1 MNILIRFANIN
12 SVGLTHLT
20 KGYKEYIYILL
31 MNQNWSDDEDY
42 INDDELTQ
50 PNRDFPISDE
60 EEEEEEYDMYELTQL
75 TINKQNTD
83 DLFKNDK
90 SIEINK
96 NKSGKDNININ
107 IKKNNNISVMKIN
120 KKRAFNPRLP
130 PPDKYN
136 KNIKNNDFKLN
147 SNDFPKLK

>member
-1 MNILIRFANIN
+1 MND
-12 SVGLTHLT
+12 
-20 KGYKEYIYILL
+20 
-31 MNQNWSDDEDY
+31 WSDDEDDN
-42 INDDELTQ
+42 INEEEELIQ
-50 PNRDFPISDE
+50 PSRDFPPSDE
-60 EEEEEEYDMYELTQL
+60 ENEEEYDMYELTQL